1 MIDSSIDLF
10 KDFFKDQP
18 DSTSFASGRVNLI
31 GDHTDY
37 NSGFVMP
44 TPLSLG
50 IEVSLKPTQTRLI
63 QGKTNLFSET
73 ERQINAKTD
82 GTWLDFV
89 SGAIKVFYEE
99 FPNCSKSLEKGIQ
112 LVVSSNLPSSS
123 GVSSSAALEIAL
135 LRAINKIENQNLS
148 QIKLAKLAQ
157 KIEHNFIGTK
167 CGLMDQMVVS
177 CGNMNKAMYFDVLN
191 EKIINLPLFN
201 DYEFLVVHSGSQRTL
216 SNSLYNQR
224 RKECEK
230 ASKLLKIQN
239 LREANHQMLDKLNGK
254 LFNRTKHVISENE
267 RVISCLELLKKN
279 DAKTFGEKM
288 YESHASLSKDYEVS
302 SELLD
307 NIIIK
312 SKSLNIL
319 GGRLTGAGFGGC
331 CVFLA
336 ERGSSKN
343 ILKFLNLHFENLSL
357 VDII

>member
-1 MIDSSIDLF
+1 M
-10 KDFFKDQP
+10 
-18 DSTSFASGRVNLI
+18 
-31 GDHTDY
+31 
-37 NSGFVMP
+37 
-44 TPLSLG
+44 
-50 IEVSLKPTQTRLI
+50 
-63 QGKTNLFSET
+63 
-73 ERQINAKTD
+73 
-82 GTWLDFV
+82 
-89 SGAIKVFYEE
+89 
-99 FPNCSKSLEKGIQ
+99 
-112 LVVSSNLPSSS
+112 
-123 GVSSSAALEIAL
+123 
-135 LRAINKIENQNLS
+135 
-148 QIKLAKLAQ
+148 
-157 KIEHNFIGTK
+157 
-167 CGLMDQMVVS
+167 
-177 CGNMNKAMYFDVLN
+177 
-191 EKIINLPLFN
+191 
-201 DYEFLVVHSGSQRTL
+201 

-336 ERGSSKN
+336 ERGSSKD

>member
-1 MIDSSIDLF
+1 M
-10 KDFFKDQP
+10 
-18 DSTSFASGRVNLI
+18 
-31 GDHTDY
+31 
-37 NSGFVMP
+37 
-44 TPLSLG
+44 
-50 IEVSLKPTQTRLI
+50 
-63 QGKTNLFSET
+63 
-73 ERQINAKTD
+73 
-82 GTWLDFV
+82 
-89 SGAIKVFYEE
+89 
-99 FPNCSKSLEKGIQ
+99 
-112 LVVSSNLPSSS
+112 VVSSNLPSSS

-239 LREANHQMLDKLNGK
+239 LREANHQMLGKLNGK
-254 LFNRTKHVISENE
+254 LFSRTKHVISENE

-307 NIIIK
+307 NIIRK

-336 ERGSSKN
+336 ERGSSKD

>member
-1 MIDSSIDLF
+1 MINSSIDLF
-10 KDFFKDQP
+10 NDFFKDQP
-18 DSTSFASGRVNLI
+18 DSTSFACGRVNLI

-89 SGAIKVFYEE
+89 TGAIKVFYEE

-191 EKIINLPLFN
+191 EKIKVQCT
-201 DYEFLVVHSGSQRTL
+201 Y
-216 SNSLYNQR
+216 SLG
-224 RKECEK
+224 EK
-230 ASKLLKIQN
+230 IALKIYFI
-239 LREANHQMLDKLNGK
+239 MGK
-254 LFNRTKHVISENE
+254 
-267 RVISCLELLKKN
+267 
-279 DAKTFGEKM
+279 
-288 YESHASLSKDYEVS
+288 Y
-302 SELLD
+302 
-307 NIIIK
+307 
-312 SKSLNIL
+312 LNIMNY
-319 GGRLTGAGFGGC
+319 R
-331 CVFLA
+331 FL
-336 ERGSSKN
+336 
-343 ILKFLNLHFENLSL
+343 I
-357 VDII
+357 

>member
-10 KDFFKDQP
+10 KDFFKNHP

-89 SGAIKVFYEE
+89 TGAIKVFYEE
-99 FPNCSKSLEKGIQ
+99 FPSCSKSLEKGIQ

-135 LRAINKIENQNLS
+135 LRAINKIENQNLN

-177 CGNMNKAMYFDVLN
+177 CGNMNKAIPACTACHSVNGKGN
-191 EKIINLPLFN
+191 ELAGFPSVAGQQKAYLVSTLKAYRSMERDAGDYALVMQAVSQNLS
-201 DYEFLVVHSGSQRTL
+201 DYEIEALANYMHG
-216 SNSLYNQR
+216 LY
-224 RKECEK
+224 E
-230 ASKLLKIQN
+230 
-239 LREANHQMLDKLNGK
+239 
-254 LFNRTKHVISENE
+254 
-267 RVISCLELLKKN
+267 
-279 DAKTFGEKM
+279 
-288 YESHASLSKDYEVS
+288 
-302 SELLD
+302 
-307 NIIIK
+307 
-312 SKSLNIL
+312 
-319 GGRLTGAGFGGC
+319 
-331 CVFLA
+331 
-336 ERGSSKN
+336 
-343 ILKFLNLHFENLSL
+343 
-357 VDII
+357 